1 MALMFRKLLLASLI
15 AATLLAQAPPPGP
28 APAGIIAGVGNFS
41 HIVPDLE
48 KSFAF
53 YRDAIG
59 LEVNQAPQAWGNNP
73 AIMDMGNTPGAQSRI
88 ASFRIPGSQLG
99 LELIEYKDIDRKPV
113 KPRFQDPGAG
123 NLMLTVRDLDSI
135 LMKIKTS
142 DAKIQTMSGKPV
154 ENPGSKI
161 IFVQDPD
168 GFYLELNQ
176 RAAPAG
182 APEGNIIGGAPEI
195 MVESMEQTMK
205 LWKDVL
211 KFDMSTPTEW
221 DGRAEMV
228 NTVGVSGSQFRR
240 SVARIPGTSVSMIF
254 LEFRNTDRKKVENRT
269 QDPGQSILQ
278 LQTTDLDALMSQW
291 TAAGGT
297 VVSKDGKPASLGGA
311 VRLVLLKDT
320 NGVMLE
326 VLPAR
331 APGQGKGKGKQ

>member
-1 MALMFRKLLLASLI
+1 LITAS
-15 AATLLAQAPPPGP
+15 AAFAQAPPPGP

-41 HIVPDLE
+41 HIVPDLD

-53 YRDAIG
+53 YRDVIG
-59 LEVNQAPQAWGNNP
+59 LEVNQAPQMFAANP

-123 NLMLTVRDLDSI
+123 NLMLSLRDLDSI
-135 LMKIKTS
+135 LAKIKTS
-142 DAKIQTMSGKPV
+142 EAKIQTMSGKPV

-168 GFYLELNQ
+168 GFFMELNQ
-176 RAAPAG
+176 RVAPAG

-205 LWKDVL
+205 LWKEVL

-228 NTVGVSGSQFRR
+228 NTVGAPGSQFRR
-240 SVARIPGTSVSMIF
+240 SVARIPGTSVQMIF
-254 LEFRNTDRKKVENRT
+254 LEFRNIDRKKVNNRT

-278 LQTTDLDALMSQW
+278 VQTTDLDGLMSQW

-297 VVSKDGKPASLGGA
+297 VVSKDGKPASLGA
-311 VRLVLLKDT
+311 VKLVLLKDT
-320 NGVMLE
+320 NGVMVE

-331 APGQGKGKGKQ
+331 GPGQGKGKGKQ